1 MKSTG
6 ETIPLN
12 RVNIRLLSINGL
24 QLLGIHTEV
33 PLTTADQA
41 IYVGVLGANLASG
54 PIAANA
60 RIPVAGFI
68 WKQGLYASNIS
79 FSVGGVLI
87 PGSIAPSSQA
97 LNIQVPGFIS
107 VQPSLAKVSILVN
120 DLNYYRS
127 TGVISVNQIIPVST
141 TVPYVPSIRAE
152 GSQFNFST
160 SFPYNDLPLSPVSA
174 ITVGLASIPS
184 GTPVVL
190 STSDQSLTAASGVAL
205 TGNNQVLTNTYSINA
220 VQLKNSFLQ
229 AGTYSVPL
237 TYSHNE
243 SVVGNP
249 AGVPQAQATGGLEVL
264 VSDLVEIVASQQI
277 INLDFNTALDY
288 VNGVSVDIP
297 THLRISK
304 TTPYNL
310 TVRSTSSAFNSL
322 GNNIPLS
329 VMRIG
334 PSAAQTGMNT
344 VTLSGTAQPLIDNAN
359 PVIDRSFGVRFSI
372 PVSQTEKLLGKPSG
386 SYSAD
391 IIFSIV
397 AP

>member
-12 RVNIRLLSINGL
+12 RINIRLLSINGL

-33 PLTTADQA
+33 PLTTAAQP

-54 PIAANA
+54 PIVANV
-60 RIPVAGFI
+60 RIPTSGFI
-68 WKQGLYASNIS
+68 WKQGLYVSNVS

-97 LNIQVPGFIS
+97 LNIQIPGFIS
-107 VQPSLAKVSILVN
+107 VQPTLAKASLVID

-127 TGVISVNQIIPVST
+127 AGVISVNQIIPVST

-160 SFPYNDLPLSPVSA
+160 SLPYNSLPLSPVSA
-174 ITVGLASIPS
+174 ITVGLTSVS
-184 GTPVVL
+184 TGTPVSL
-190 STSDQSLTAASGVAL
+190 STSDQAL
-205 TGNNQVLTNTYSINA
+205 TTPSGIALTSNNQVLTNTYSINA
-220 VQLKNSFLQ
+220 VQLTNSFLQ
-229 AGTYSVPL
+229 AGTYFLPV
-237 TYSHNE
+237 TYSYNE
-243 SVVGNP
+243 SVVGSP
-249 AGVPQAQATGGLEVL
+249 AGVPQAQATSGLEVL
-264 VSDLVEIVASQQI
+264 VSDLAEIVASQQV

-297 THLRISK
+297 THLRVSK

-322 GNNIPLS
+322 DNNIPLS
-329 VMRIG
+329 VLRIG
-334 PSAAQTGMNT
+334 PSVAQTDMNT

-372 PVSQTEKLLGKPSG
+372 PASQAEKLLGKPSG
-386 SYSAD
+386 NYSAD